1 MSETITRLFDS
12 FTDAERAVIAL
23 EGAGVPRGD
32 ISLVTHPANAR
43 KDAPAAVREPRSFT
57 TREAAAS
64 EAAVGAV
71 ATGAA
76 GAAAGALAGLGLIAV
91 PGLGPVIAA
100 GWLASLAV
108 GAGAG
113 VVVGAIGGGLLG
125 ALTNA
130 GVSEQEAHVY
140 AEAVRRGGTLVSTK
154 VADDKRAAA
163 TAALAEAPSVD
174 IARRGAQYRAAGWTT
189 FDPAAP
195 AYTPDEV
202 VREQATYVV
211 TGETRPLP

>member
-1 MSETITRLFDS
+1 MSEIITRLFDS
-12 FTDAERAVIAL
+12 FSDAERAVIAL
-23 EGAGVPRGD
+23 EGAGVPKGD
-32 ISLVTHPANAR
+32 ISLVAHEANAR

-57 TREAAAS
+57 TGEAAAS

-108 GAGAG
+108 GAATG
-113 VVVGAIGGGLLG
+113 VAVGAVGGGLLG

-140 AEAVRRGGTLVSTK
+140 AEAVRRGGTLVSAK
-154 VADDKRAAA
+154 VADDKKAAA
-163 TAALAEAPSVD
+163 MAALADAPYVD
-174 IARRGAQYRAAGWTT
+174 IARRGAEYRAAGWTA
-189 FDPAAP
+189 FDPAAAP
-195 AYTPDEV
+195 YTPDEV
-202 VREQATYVV
+202 VREREIYVV
-211 TGETRPLP
+211 TETPRPLP